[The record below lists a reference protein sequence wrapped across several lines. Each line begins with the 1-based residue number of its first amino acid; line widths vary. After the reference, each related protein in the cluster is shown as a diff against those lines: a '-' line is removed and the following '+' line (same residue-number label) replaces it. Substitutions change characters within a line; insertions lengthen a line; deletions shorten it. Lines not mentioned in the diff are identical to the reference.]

1 MRQFPAICLKLFA
14 RASLNLFGF
23 IEMLIA
29 NSNANFIYFIIIEF
43 NLINLRFDFAVVPYP
58 DYLLYLNILL

>member
-1 MRQFPAICLKLFA
+1 MRQFPAICPKLFA

-23 IEMLIA
+23 IEMLFA

-43 NLINLRFDFAVVPYP
+43 NFKNLRFDFAVVPNP
-58 DYLLYLNILL
+58 DFLLFLN